1 MTENTSHDLIGY
13 LLDALDADE
22 RESLEERLR
31 GDAALA
37 AQLETARG
45 HLDLLGRPDSCEPP
59 PGLAARTCQFV
70 AEQRTALADSA
81 GQCHSPLGERETV
94 LSDREAGSELISPS
108 RSWRLIDIAVAIA
121 VCVAGVALVLPM
133 IQSSRAT
140 AQVAACANRL
150 REIGLALT
158 GYSDHH
164 DGAFPE
170 VPESGK
176 LAAAGIYAPVLL
188 DAGYLN
194 DRRIVICPASAL
206 AGNSKLVVPT
216 LGELQ
221 AADGEQLAELRRTMG
236 GSYGYALGYRD
247 GGQYKSTRN
256 LHRANFALAADMP
269 ATDCSTSLN
278 HGGAGH
284 NVLLEDGH
292 IAFIHGCR
300 LDGSSDDIFTNDLGK
315 VAAGCHVNDAVVAR
329 SEVAP

>member
-1 MTENTSHDLIGY
+1 MSDSTLHDLLGY
-13 LLDALDADE
+13 LLDALNADE
-22 RESLEERLR
+22 REAFEERLR

-37 AQLETARG
+37 AQLEAARG
-45 HLDLLGRPDSCEPP
+45 QLEILGRPEACEPP
-59 PGLAARTCQFV
+59 PGLAARTCRFV
-70 AEQRTALADSA
+70 AEQRAIGDRQPTTT
-81 GQCHSPLGERETV
+81 ERQTV
-94 LSDREAGSELISPS
+94 LSKRSADGELVSPS
-108 RSWRLIDIAVAIA
+108 RSWRLIDIAVALA
-121 VCVAGVALVLPM
+121 VCMAGVALVLPM

-158 GYSDHH
+158 GYSEHH

-194 DRRIVICPASAL
+194 DRRIVICPASAM
-206 AGNSKLVVPT
+206 AGNSKFIVPT
-216 LGELQ
+216 LSELE
-221 AADGEQLAELRRTMG
+221 AADGEQLAELRRNMG

-247 GGQYKSTRN
+247 AGQYKTTRN
-256 LHRANFALAADMP
+256 LHRVNFALAADVP
-269 ATDCSTSLN
+269 ASDCSTSLN

-292 IAFIHGCR
+292 IAFIHGCK
-300 LDGSSDDIFTNDLGK
+300 LDGSSDDIFKNDLGK

-329 SEVAP
+329 SEMAP